1 MHTLQV
7 RHMHN
12 ILGGVIDPH
21 AAYLLLRG
29 MKTLGLRVEH
39 QNRIAMEIA
48 KRLEA
53 HPKIARVHYPG
64 LESHPDHAIAVKQMD
79 GFGGVIS
86 FEVRMREPVSPAKCV
101 YVYIR

>member
-1 MHTLQV
+1 
-7 RHMHN
+7 MHN

-39 QNRIAMEIA
+39 QNRIALEIA
-48 KRLEA
+48 RRLEA
-53 HPKIARVHYPG
+53 HPKINRVHYPG
-64 LESHPDHAIAVKQMD
+64 LESHPDHAIAVKQMS

-86 FEVRMREPVSPAKCV
+86 FEVSNGVRLICNMAALAAD
-101 YVYIR
+101 